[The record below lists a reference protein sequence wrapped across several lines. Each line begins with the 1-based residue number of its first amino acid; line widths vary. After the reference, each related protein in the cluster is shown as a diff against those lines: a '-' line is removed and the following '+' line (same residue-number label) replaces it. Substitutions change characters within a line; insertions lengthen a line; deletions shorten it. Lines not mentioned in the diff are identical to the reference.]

1 MFYIPIIGALLEAS
15 GMIIEKK
22 IMKKKNID
30 YKTFTV
36 YGFLAIVAVMFPFIF
51 FFWNINP
58 DLLQIKNIMIFL
70 LIVIFALIA
79 NVLIFYSLKRET
91 MSEFE
96 PINMMQPLF
105 TILIAFVFSF
115 FLTEY
120 AQERNPIILIIALI
134 ASVTLIA
141 THIKRNHLVFNKY
154 IIAALLGGFFFSIE
168 LVLTKFLLPSS
179 TTITFDLIKS
189 SFTFYFL
196 RCLIILIAA
205 YIIFRP
211 SFKKIDKQTH
221 YLNWIVS
228 VIFVVYRII
237 LYWGY
242 ATLGIIYTTIILS
255 ILSPIFIYIFAR
267 IFLKEKI
274 TKKQIISAIIII
286 LCIVAAIFQGFILG
300 LFNNILSLV

>member
-1 MFYIPIIGALLEAS
+1 MLYIPILGSLLEAT
-15 GMIIEKK
+15 GMLIEKK

-30 YKTFTV
+30 YKTYTV

-51 FFWNINP
+51 FFWNIKP
-58 DLLQIKNIMIFL
+58 DLLQIKNIIVFL
-70 LIVIFALIA
+70 LIIIFAFIA

-91 MSEFE
+91 LSEFE

-105 TILIAFVFSF
+105 TILIAFIFSF

-120 AQERNPIILIIALI
+120 SSERNPIILIIALI
-134 ASVTLIA
+134 ASITLIA
-141 THIKRNHLVFNKY
+141 THIKRNHLIFNKY
-154 IIAALLGGFFFSIE
+154 IIATLLGGFFFSLE
-168 LVLTKFLLPSS
+168 LVLTKLLLPSS
-179 TTITFDLIKS
+179 TTMTFELIKS

-205 YIIFRP
+205 YIVFRP

-274 TKKQIISAIIII
+274 TKRQIISALIIV
-286 LCIVAAIFQGFILG
+286 LCVVAASFQEYLLG
-300 LFNNILSLV
+300 LFNSILAFI